1 MTISVGN
8 GNLVAMENFRVKV
21 FYNGNIHLCLYIIV
35 GFDRIGFKFR
45 KIILPSFIDFTE
57 AYKINSKKKKEKSI
71 FERFS
76 GKIATMFNHKLLNI
90 EISDV
95 YKYDLNF
102 TSFYYSILSPLLPC
116 RRYQC

>member
-1 MTISVGN
+1 
-8 GNLVAMENFRVKV
+8 MEIFTYV
-21 FYNGNIHLCLYIIV
+21 YTLSSDSIV
-35 GFDRIGFKFR
+35 LDSNSEKSFPF
-45 KIILPSFIDFTE
+45 FIDFTE